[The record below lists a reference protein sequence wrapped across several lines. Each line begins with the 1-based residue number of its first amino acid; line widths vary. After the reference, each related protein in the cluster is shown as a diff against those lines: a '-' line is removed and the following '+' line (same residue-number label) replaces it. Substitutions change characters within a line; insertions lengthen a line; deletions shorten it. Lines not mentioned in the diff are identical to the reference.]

1 MIMPVSRRHLLRS
14 SAGWGAAALIPCGFP
29 SPSRAQAKTLVAA
42 TFPGT
47 WNEAH
52 REILAPA
59 FTKRTGAAV
68 DMNPSRDFWY
78 HDAAKMVTTEC
89 PVEHMNAEDPL
100 FILYTAP
107 IRFRG
112 SKRPKAADRRSTWR
126 CSIRR
131 RSLTQRS
138 RE

>member
-68 DMNPSRDFWY
+68 TQSILLGTDQVSRLE
-78 HDAAKMVTTEC
+78 AAKRRQ
-89 PVEHMNAEDPL
+89 
-100 FILYTAP
+100 TAVRRGAV
-107 IRFRG
+107 RF
-112 SKRPKAADRRSTWR
+112 AAGH
-126 CSIRR
+126 
-131 RSLTQRS
+131 
-138 RE
+138 